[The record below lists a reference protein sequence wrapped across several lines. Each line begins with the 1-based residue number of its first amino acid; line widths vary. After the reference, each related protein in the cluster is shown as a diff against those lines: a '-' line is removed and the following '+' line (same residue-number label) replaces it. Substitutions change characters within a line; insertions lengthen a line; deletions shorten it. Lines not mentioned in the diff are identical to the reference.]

1 MLTSN
6 YYNQVTTSSV
16 AACEAVNDSAHKQ
29 SFKLDTLLESS
40 QWENPLGFKTEQGG
54 QS

>member
-1 MLTSN
+1 MITSN
-6 YYNQVTTSSV
+6 YSNQVTTSV
-16 AACEAVNDSAHKQ
+16 AACETVNDSAHEQ

-40 QWENPLGFKTEQGG
+40 QWENPLGFKTERWG